1 MNLSHSFLYIIAT
14 VSILGLVGCSAPEP
28 PPAVPLSVSDL
39 AALDPEDLAAAL
51 SEYLDELT
59 ALYAEEVSL
68 LETLWQFETDY
79 GQVDTIQTAAGPAYR
94 FRFYPRW
101 RPNYIGPRF
110 GADYDSVEEILEF
123 RGGKVTEYRTLLTD
137 SIWPRR
143 GTTYPPRSAP
153 LTLASTS
160 SAPWSTRPRPKLN
173 SSAPDKGRRNE
184 VPHSGTQPGNAPR

>member
-28 PPAVPLSVSDL
+28 TPDVPLSVSDL

-101 RPNYIGPRF
+101 RPNYIGPGF

-123 RGGKVTEYRTLLTD
+123 RGGRVTEYRTLLSGFDLAPARVT
-137 SIWPRR
+137 IPGALR
-143 GTTYPPRSAP
+143 GAQARVDQLRTMVDQTAAQIEFERTGQRPP
-153 LTLASTS
+153 
-160 SAPWSTRPRPKLN
+160 
-173 SSAPDKGRRNE
+173 
-184 VPHSGTQPGNAPR
+184 Q